1 MGLNMEAI
9 KARLNKLNEPRGG
22 GSGSNTSYLK
32 INDGRNVVRVLPPR
46 EGSESFE
53 QEVFVHYGVGKT
65 QNDNGKT
72 VTCPTTHGED
82 KACPICEASK
92 ALFKLSK
99 KKDDR
104 YEKEAKR
111 MGRKKRV
118 YYNVISR
125 DEDLSLYSFKDGK
138 WYKTEEGKEPV
149 EESPVKV
156 MNSGVGVLKA
166 IFGLIVDPEYGD
178 VTDPTEGLDL
188 IITKSGSGLDT
199 KYEVKSVRKESPIG
213 LDNWETALTDLTVF
227 ARTKTYEEITAI
239 VNGEA
244 TPASSS
250 KADEAEEEKP
260 TPRKTEDPAK
270 TEVKEPEDA
279 DDDNADDDDEEAAIE
294 AALRR
299 RREAKGE

>member
-9 KARLNKLNEPRGG
+9 KARLNKLNESRGG
-22 GSGSNTSYLK
+22 GGGSNTSYLK

-46 EGSESFE
+46 EGAESFE
-53 QEVFVHYGVGKT
+53 QEVFVHYGVNKT

-82 KACPICEASK
+82 KACPICEATK
-92 ALFKLSK
+92 QLFKLSK

-104 YEKEAKR
+104 FEKEAKR

-125 DEDLSLYSFKDGK
+125 DEDLSAYSYKDNK
-138 WYKTEEGKEPV
+138 WVKTVDGTEV

-156 MNSGVGVLKA
+156 MNSGVNVLKA

-178 VTDPTEGLDL
+178 VTDPVEGLDL
-188 IITKSGSGLDT
+188 IITKTGSGFDT

-213 LDNWETALTDLTVF
+213 LEGWETALTDLSVF
-227 ARTKTYEEITAI
+227 ARVKTYEEIVAI
-239 VNGEA
+239 VDGEA
-244 TPASSS
+244 PTT
-250 KADEAEEEKP
+250 KKEVEEDTEDEVKP
-260 TPRKTEDPAK
+260 TKTPETEEPDTTPETED
-270 TEVKEPEDA
+270 DS
-279 DDDNADDDDEEAAIE
+279 DDDTDDAIE

-299 RREAKGE
+299 RREAKSE